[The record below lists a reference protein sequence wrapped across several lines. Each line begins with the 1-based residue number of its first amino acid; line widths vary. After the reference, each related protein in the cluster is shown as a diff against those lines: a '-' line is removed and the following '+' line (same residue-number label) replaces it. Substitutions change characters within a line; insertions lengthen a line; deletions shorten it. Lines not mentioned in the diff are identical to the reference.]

1 MFDRM
6 RLRDVLAA
14 YKRDFAPK
22 WWNDEK
28 YKWEA
33 IQCFQENWDVNA
45 PDFADMLKRSLAKT
59 GNLLASVKNYP
70 RKIIAGFAKAAP
82 EEVRAM
88 FIAFLTKAGMWSSG

>member
-70 RKIIAGFAKAAP
+70 RKRICKPPKIPINQGHLGGFT
-82 EEVRAM
+82 VD
-88 FIAFLTKAGMWSSG
+88 L